1 MYFKERGKKMSIKS
15 INRPEP
21 APGKLGLKEL
31 YPMSV
36 GQVIGAGVVTLIIP
50 AIKMTGYSAWLAYLF
65 AILLGFIVVLPTI
78 FLASTVRLGGGTYS
92 MLAGVAGPKFAGIF
106 AVAYVVRCFAPSL
119 QATSVASYIGDII
132 PALGTPTA
140 IMLMGVCVMT
150 FFYIVNLFG
159 INIMAKVQ
167 KYITWFLIGSLAI
180 FAVVG
185 LFKIKLP
192 IFNFSDPNFLVNGW
206 TMTFTDG
213 KISGGFLGAVLLFIY
228 SCQGYMM
235 TSAYGKD
242 CKDSYTDIPKAML
255 LTPLTLIVLYVG
267 VAMVGVGVMSLDEYG
282 SSTTLVFTAQRIFPP
297 WAAYLFIIGGPIC
310 ALMSTLNGTF
320 CFHSINIG
328 AAANGGWLPKIFG
341 KKNRFGANYVALT
354 VMWLLAIVPILF
366 RLSVTSITNMTQ
378 ILVSLFSFLEAVAFL
393 KMPKKYPKSWA
404 ASKMHVPNWVYYLCL
419 ALSTTVYCITL
430 WKACLSLNPGLAAAN
445 VIFVIAA
452 YALGMWR
459 AKKGNITL
467 NTAVWPLDKSEMEEV
482 IE

>member
-1 MYFKERGKKMSIKS
+1 MSIKS
-15 INRPEP
+15 VNRPEP

-50 AIKMTGYSAWLAYLF
+50 AIKMTGYSAWLAYLC
-65 AILLGFIVVLPTI
+65 AIALGFIVVLPTI
-78 FLASTVRLGGGTYS
+78 FLSSTLRLGGGTYS
-92 MLAGVAGPKFAGIF
+92 MLAGVAGPKVAGIF
-106 AVAYVVRCFAPSL
+106 AVAFLVRCFSPSL
-119 QATSVASYIGDII
+119 HATSVASYIGDVI
-132 PALGTPTA
+132 PALGSPTA
-140 IMLMGVCVMT
+140 TMIMGMCVIT
-150 FFYIVNLFG
+150 FFYVVNLFG
-159 INIMAKVQ
+159 VNIMAKIQ
-167 KYITWFLIGSLAI
+167 KFITWFLIGALAV

-185 LFKIKLP
+185 IFKIKLP
-192 IFNFSDPNFLVNGW
+192 IFDFSDPNFLINGW

-242 CKDSYTDIPKAML
+242 CKNAYTDIPKSML
-255 LTPLTLIVLYVG
+255 LTPLTLVFLYVG

-282 SSTTLVFTAQRIFPP
+282 KSTTLVYAAQRIFPP

-320 CFHSINIG
+320 CFNAINIG
-328 AAANGGWLPKIFG
+328 AAATDGWLPKVFG

-354 VMWLLAIVPILF
+354 AMWILAIVPIMF
-366 RLSVTSITNMTQ
+366 HLSVSSITNMTQ
-378 ILVSLFSFLEAVAFL
+378 ILVSLFSFLEAYAFL

-404 ASKMHVPNWVYYLCL
+404 ASKLHVPNWVYYTCL
-419 ALSTTVYCITL
+419 ALSTLVYCVTL
-430 WKACLSLNPGLAAAN
+430 WKACLSLNSFLVAAN
-445 VIFVIAA
+445 IGVVIVA
-452 YALGMWR
+452 YIVGMWR
-459 AKKGNITL
+459 GRKGDITL
-467 NTAVWPLDKSEMEEV
+467 NTAVWPLVKSEMEEI